1 MLTGCLGGTIAQ
13 QVARSIATSM
23 ADSAVAN
30 AMDVQELEQQDRYAL
45 QKKTLGVE
53 NTLSTNNA
61 ISQQNTGLQPNSK
74 FQQNADIQQNLALQN
89 AIIQNTTV
97 LNTFKNTPPD
107 PYKLAFVSARFNEL
121 KPTLEPLPEQ
131 LTEAE
136 TPIAAP
142 IVMLENNQSLQGNE
156 LIQNRLVQVELFNL
170 LIGEEKA
177 AVYTKAQLLGA
188 TSLPK
193 QREWKLWRVATGVIK
208 NSAEKTN
215 TIKSVNKNLT
225 LTNPSNATD
234 SPQIITFLIP
244 PEFGRLPSGG
254 VALVE
259 IASPGELNI
268 ARYKIN

>member
-1 MLTGCLGGTIAQ
+1 MLSGCLGGTVAQ

-45 QKKTLGVE
+45 QRKTLGVE
-53 NTLSTNNA
+53 NTVSKNNA
-61 ISQQNTGLQPNSK
+61 ISQQNIGLQPNSS
-74 FQQNADIQQNLALQN
+74 FQQNNDLQNLALQN

-97 LNTFKNTPPD
+97 LNTFKNTPQD
-107 PYKLAFVSARFNEL
+107 PYKVAFVSARFNEL

-131 LTEAE
+131 LTEDESA
-136 TPIAAP
+136 IAAP
-142 IVMLENNQSLQGNE
+142 IAMPENNHILQGNE
-156 LIQNRLVQVELFNL
+156 LIQNHLVQVELFNL

-208 NSAEKTN
+208 NNAEKTN
-215 TIKSVNKNLT
+215 PIKSVT
-225 LTNPSNATD
+225 LKKPSNATD

-254 VALVE
+254 MALVE